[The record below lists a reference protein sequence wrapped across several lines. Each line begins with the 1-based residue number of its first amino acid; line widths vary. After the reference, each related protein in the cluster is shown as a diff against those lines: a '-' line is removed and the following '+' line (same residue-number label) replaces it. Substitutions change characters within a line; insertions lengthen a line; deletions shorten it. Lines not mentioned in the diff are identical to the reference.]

1 MTRGASIVNV
11 ASINAFVGAPNHSA
25 YIASKGAVMQLTRAL
40 AVELAADGIRAN
52 AVCPGVIDTPLTDL
66 YLEESTNPDDLRLA
80 FDAASPLGRLGT
92 AREVANCVLFLSS
105 DEASF
110 VTGAALLVDGGLTAR

>member
-1 MTRGASIVNV
+1 
-11 ASINAFVGAPNHSA
+11 
-25 YIASKGAVMQLTRAL
+25 MQLTRAL